1 MYLERHAAK
10 EQRAWRRLRIVNFEF
25 VRDLVSHISY
35 LTSSLGFSNLIR
47 CDLEREGM
55 QEKHS
60 KENQNNAQLD
70 EMDRMILNEIQSHFP
85 IEARPYRVLAETL
98 GCSEE
103 EVLQRV
109 QDLKNREVIRRI
121 GANCNSRK
129 LGYTSTL
136 CAAKVP
142 SRLMERFVEVV
153 NSYMGVTHN
162 YRRDHDYNIWFT
174 LIAPSKEKIE
184 SILGEIVEL
193 TEVEEIISLPAE
205 RLFKIQVDFEV

>member
-1 MYLERHAAK
+1 MSEKVTERD
-10 EQRAWRRLRIVNFEF
+10 Q
-25 VRDLVSHISY
+25 SH
-35 LTSSLGFSNLIR
+35 
-47 CDLEREGM
+47 
-55 QEKHS
+55 
-60 KENQNNAQLD
+60 AQLD

-85 IEARPYRVLAETL
+85 IEARPYQVLGEKL

-109 QDLKNREVIRRI
+109 QDLKDREVIRRI

-142 SRLMERFVEVV
+142 SRLMARFVEVV

-174 LIAPSKEKIE
+174 LIAPSEEKIE
-184 SILGEIVEL
+184 RILREIVEL
-193 TEVEEIISLPAE
+193 TGVGEVMSLPAE

>member
-1 MYLERHAAK
+1 MQDKAK
-10 EQRAWRRLRIVNFEF
+10 
-25 VRDLVSHISY
+25 
-35 LTSSLGFSNLIR
+35 
-47 CDLEREGM
+47 
-55 QEKHS
+55 S
-60 KENQNNAQLD
+60 KNETNALLD

-85 IEARPYRVLAETL
+85 IEARPYQVLGEKL

-109 QDLKNREVIRRI
+109 QDLKDREVIRRI

-142 SRLMERFVEVV
+142 SRLMARFVEVV

-174 LIAPSKEKIE
+174 LIAPSEEKIE
-184 SILGEIVEL
+184 RILREIIELSGVGEV
-193 TEVEEIISLPAE
+193 ISLPAE

>member
-1 MYLERHAAK
+1 
-10 EQRAWRRLRIVNFEF
+10 
-25 VRDLVSHISY
+25 
-35 LTSSLGFSNLIR
+35 
-47 CDLEREGM
+47 M
-55 QEKHS
+55 QDKPS
-60 KENQNNAQLD
+60 RGKENNALMD

-85 IEARPYRVLAETL
+85 IEARPYQVLGEKL

-109 QDLKNREVIRRI
+109 QDLKDREVIRRI

-142 SRLMERFVEVV
+142 SRLMARFVEVV

-174 LIAPSKEKIE
+174 LIAPSEEKIE
-184 SILGEIVEL
+184 RILREIVEL
-193 TEVEEIISLPAE
+193 TEVGEVISLPAE
-205 RLFKIQVDFEV
+205 RLFKIQVDFEI

>member
-1 MYLERHAAK
+1 MSEKVKERN
-10 EQRAWRRLRIVNFEF
+10 Q
-25 VRDLVSHISY
+25 SH
-35 LTSSLGFSNLIR
+35 
-47 CDLEREGM
+47 
-55 QEKHS
+55 
-60 KENQNNAQLD
+60 AQLD

-85 IEARPYRVLAETL
+85 IEARPYQVLGEKL

-103 EVLQRV
+103 EALQRV
-109 QDLKNREVIRRI
+109 QDLKDREVIRRI

-162 YRRDHDYNIWFT
+162 YRRDHDFNIWFT
-174 LIAPSKEKIE
+174 LIAPSEEKIE
-184 SILGEIVEL
+184 RILREIIEL
-193 TEVEEIISLPAE
+193 TGVGEVISLPAE

>member
-1 MYLERHAAK
+1 MSEKVKERN
-10 EQRAWRRLRIVNFEF
+10 Q
-25 VRDLVSHISY
+25 SH
-35 LTSSLGFSNLIR
+35 
-47 CDLEREGM
+47 
-55 QEKHS
+55 
-60 KENQNNAQLD
+60 AQLD

-85 IEARPYRVLAETL
+85 IEARPYQVLGEKL

-103 EVLQRV
+103 EALQRV
-109 QDLKNREVIRRI
+109 QDLKDREVIRRI

-142 SRLMERFVEVV
+142 SSLMERFVEVV

-174 LIAPSKEKIE
+174 LIAPSEEKIE
-184 SILGEIVEL
+184 RILREIIEL
-193 TEVEEIISLPAE
+193 TEVGEVISLPAE

>member
-1 MYLERHAAK
+1 MSKKVTER
-10 EQRAWRRLRIVNFEF
+10 
-25 VRDLVSHISY
+25 
-35 LTSSLGFSNLIR
+35 
-47 CDLEREGM
+47 
-55 QEKHS
+55 
-60 KENQNNAQLD
+60 NQSNAQLD
-70 EMDRMILNEIQSHFP
+70 DMDRMILNEIQSHFP
-85 IEARPYRVLAETL
+85 VEARPYQALAEKL

-109 QDLKNREVIRRI
+109 QDLKDREVIRRI

-153 NSYMGVTHN
+153 NSYTGVTHN

-174 LIAPSKEKIE
+174 LIAPSEERIE
-184 SILGEIVEL
+184 HILHEIVEL
-193 TEVEEIISLPAE
+193 TGVEEVISLPAE

>member
-1 MYLERHAAK
+1 MSEKVKERN
-10 EQRAWRRLRIVNFEF
+10 Q
-25 VRDLVSHISY
+25 SH
-35 LTSSLGFSNLIR
+35 
-47 CDLEREGM
+47 
-55 QEKHS
+55 
-60 KENQNNAQLD
+60 AQLD

-85 IEARPYRVLAETL
+85 IEARPYQVLGEKL

-103 EVLQRV
+103 EALQRV
-109 QDLKNREVIRRI
+109 QDLKDREVIRRI

-142 SRLMERFVEVV
+142 SRLMARFVEVV

-174 LIAPSKEKIE
+174 LIAPSEEKIE
-184 SILGEIVEL
+184 RILREIIEL
-193 TEVEEIISLPAE
+193 TEVGEVISLPAE

>member
-1 MYLERHAAK
+1 MSKKVK
-10 EQRAWRRLRIVNFEF
+10 ETNE
-25 VRDLVSHISY
+25 
-35 LTSSLGFSNLIR
+35 SNAL
-47 CDLEREGM
+47 
-55 QEKHS
+55 
-60 KENQNNAQLD
+60 LD
-70 EMDRMILNEIQSHFP
+70 ELDRMILNEIQSHFP
-85 IEARPYRVLAETL
+85 IQARPYQVLGEKL

-109 QDLKNREVIRRI
+109 QDLKDREVIRRI

-174 LIAPSKEKIE
+174 LIAPSEEKIE
-184 SILGEIVEL
+184 RILREIVEL
-193 TEVEEIISLPAE
+193 TGVGEIISLPAE

>member
-1 MYLERHAAK
+1 
-10 EQRAWRRLRIVNFEF
+10 
-25 VRDLVSHISY
+25 
-35 LTSSLGFSNLIR
+35 
-47 CDLEREGM
+47 M
-55 QEKHS
+55 QDKHS
-60 KENQNNAQLD
+60 KGNENNAQLD

-85 IEARPYRVLAETL
+85 IEARPYQVLGEKL

-103 EVLQRV
+103 EALQRV
-109 QDLKNREVIRRI
+109 QDLKEREVIRRI

-174 LIAPSKEKIE
+174 LIAPSEEKIE
-184 SILGEIVEL
+184 RILGEIVEL
-193 TEVEEIISLPAE
+193 TEVGEVISLPAE

>member
-1 MYLERHAAK
+1 MSEKVEERN
-10 EQRAWRRLRIVNFEF
+10 L
-25 VRDLVSHISY
+25 
-35 LTSSLGFSNLIR
+35 SNAL
-47 CDLEREGM
+47 
-55 QEKHS
+55 
-60 KENQNNAQLD
+60 LD

-85 IEARPYRVLAETL
+85 IEARPYQVLGEKL

-109 QDLKNREVIRRI
+109 QDLKDREVIRRI

-142 SRLMERFVEVV
+142 SRLMARFVEVV

-174 LIAPSKEKIE
+174 LIAPSEEKIE
-184 SILGEIVEL
+184 RILREIIEL
-193 TEVEEIISLPAE
+193 TGVGEVISLPAE

>member
-1 MYLERHAAK
+1 
-10 EQRAWRRLRIVNFEF
+10 
-25 VRDLVSHISY
+25 
-35 LTSSLGFSNLIR
+35 
-47 CDLEREGM
+47 M
-55 QEKHS
+55 QDKPSKS
-60 KENQNNAQLD
+60 KENNALMD

-85 IEARPYRVLAETL
+85 IEARPYQVLGEKL

-103 EVLQRV
+103 EALQRV
-109 QDLKNREVIRRI
+109 QDLKDREVIRRI

-174 LIAPSKEKIE
+174 LIAPSEEKIE
-184 SILGEIVEL
+184 RILREIIEL
-193 TEVEEIISLPAE
+193 TEVGEVISLPAE

>member
-1 MYLERHAAK
+1 
-10 EQRAWRRLRIVNFEF
+10 
-25 VRDLVSHISY
+25 
-35 LTSSLGFSNLIR
+35 
-47 CDLEREGM
+47 M
-55 QEKHS
+55 QDKSS
-60 KENQNNAQLD
+60 KENNALMD

-85 IEARPYRVLAETL
+85 IEARPYQVLGEKL

-109 QDLKNREVIRRI
+109 QDLKDREVIRRI

-142 SRLMERFVEVV
+142 SRLMARFVEVV

-174 LIAPSKEKIE
+174 LIAPSEEKIE
-184 SILGEIVEL
+184 RILREIVEL
-193 TEVEEIISLPAE
+193 TGVGEVMSLPAE

>member
-1 MYLERHAAK
+1 
-10 EQRAWRRLRIVNFEF
+10 
-25 VRDLVSHISY
+25 
-35 LTSSLGFSNLIR
+35 
-47 CDLEREGM
+47 M
-55 QEKHS
+55 QDKPS
-60 KENQNNAQLD
+60 RGKENNALMD

-85 IEARPYRVLAETL
+85 IEARPYQVLGEKL

-109 QDLKNREVIRRI
+109 QDLKDREVIRRI

-142 SRLMERFVEVV
+142 SRLMARFVEVV
-153 NSYMGVTHN
+153 NSYIGVTHN

-174 LIAPSKEKIE
+174 LIAPSEEKIE
-184 SILGEIVEL
+184 SILSEIVEL
-193 TEVEEIISLPAE
+193 TEVGEVISLPAE

>member
-1 MYLERHAAK
+1 
-10 EQRAWRRLRIVNFEF
+10 
-25 VRDLVSHISY
+25 
-35 LTSSLGFSNLIR
+35 
-47 CDLEREGM
+47 M
-55 QEKHS
+55 QDKHS
-60 KENQNNAQLD
+60 KENDNNAQLD

-85 IEARPYRVLAETL
+85 IEARPYQVLAETL

-142 SRLMERFVEVV
+142 SLLMERFVEVV

-184 SILGEIVEL
+184 RILGEIVEL
-193 TEVEEIISLPAE
+193 TEVAEIISLPAE

>member
-1 MYLERHAAK
+1 MSEK
-10 EQRAWRRLRIVNFEF
+10 VEEKNQ
-25 VRDLVSHISY
+25 
-35 LTSSLGFSNLIR
+35 SNVL
-47 CDLEREGM
+47 
-55 QEKHS
+55 
-60 KENQNNAQLD
+60 LD

-85 IEARPYRVLAETL
+85 IEARPYQMLGEKL

-109 QDLKNREVIRRI
+109 QDLKDREVIRRI

-142 SRLMERFVEVV
+142 SRLMARFVEVV

-174 LIAPSKEKIE
+174 LIAPSEEKIE
-184 SILGEIVEL
+184 RILREIIEL
-193 TEVEEIISLPAE
+193 TGVGEVISLPAE

>member
-1 MYLERHAAK
+1 MSEKVKER
-10 EQRAWRRLRIVNFEF
+10 
-25 VRDLVSHISY
+25 
-35 LTSSLGFSNLIR
+35 
-47 CDLEREGM
+47 
-55 QEKHS
+55 
-60 KENQNNAQLD
+60 NQSNAQLD
-70 EMDRMILNEIQSHFP
+70 DMDRMILNEIQSHFP
-85 IEARPYRVLAETL
+85 IEARPYQVLGEKL

-109 QDLKNREVIRRI
+109 QDLKDREVIRRI

-142 SRLMERFVEVV
+142 SRLMARFVEVV

-174 LIAPSKEKIE
+174 LIAPSEEKIKR
-184 SILGEIVEL
+184 ILREIVEL
-193 TEVEEIISLPAE
+193 TEVGEVISLPAE

>member
-1 MYLERHAAK
+1 MQDKL
-10 EQRAWRRLRIVNFEF
+10 
-25 VRDLVSHISY
+25 
-35 LTSSLGFSNLIR
+35 SN
-47 CDLEREGM
+47 GN
-55 QEKHS
+55 
-60 KENQNNAQLD
+60 ENGVLLD

-142 SRLMERFVEVV
+142 SRLMERFVKVV

-184 SILGEIVEL
+184 RILGEIVEL
-193 TEVEEIISLPAE
+193 TEVGEIISLPAE

>member
-1 MYLERHAAK
+1 MSEKVKERN
-10 EQRAWRRLRIVNFEF
+10 Q
-25 VRDLVSHISY
+25 SH
-35 LTSSLGFSNLIR
+35 
-47 CDLEREGM
+47 
-55 QEKHS
+55 
-60 KENQNNAQLD
+60 AQLD

-85 IEARPYRVLAETL
+85 IEARPYQVLGEKV

-103 EVLQRV
+103 EALQRV
-109 QDLKNREVIRRI
+109 QDLKDREVIRRI

-142 SRLMERFVEVV
+142 FRLMERFVEVV

-174 LIAPSKEKIE
+174 LIAPSEEKIE
-184 SILGEIVEL
+184 RILREIIEL
-193 TEVEEIISLPAE
+193 TEVGEVISLPAK
-205 RLFKIQVDFEV
+205 RLFKILVDFEV